1 MAAALSPATSLRIK
15 PFSAFR
21 FLSFYRQTTPIPTTN
36 LPFPHKTIATTSVFP
51 PKFLTPSHAPT
62 IPDRR
67 CFCTATELAAATT
80 DEKLGE
86 KIGEFRKR
94 VSIVDIKGGPED
106 GVDKLGQDLTV
117 RGWVRTVRVQSSVT
131 FIEVLYHD
139 HRLRN

>member
-1 MAAALSPATSLRIK
+1 MAAALTPATSLRLK
-15 PFSAFR
+15 PFSAVR

-36 LPFPHKTIATTSVFP
+36 LPIPPKALATTSVFR
-51 PKFLTPSHAPT
+51 PKFLAPSHAPT

-67 CFCTATELAAATT
+67 CFCTATEVATATT
-80 DEKLGE
+80 DENLGE

-94 VSIVDIKGGPED
+94 VSIVDIKGGQEE

-131 FIEVLYHD
+131 FIEVFYHD